1 MSAPDRAIWDDILAD
16 VRRRHIGLS
25 RRWFDEIE
33 CLGVEAGALWL
44 RVPQNVRRQYLER
57 ECAGAFAEAAQ
68 NVSGLLLS
76 VRFVGD
82 EAERPSAQRPAAR
95 AGATE
100 RRPTGP
106 GPAPIPAAPSAAHN
120 GEGAALAEPKP
131 MPRAPAASV
140 LPPQRRADDTLVISP
155 DFTFDNFITGPENRL
170 AHAAAFAVSENP
182 GRAYNPVFLH
192 GGVGLGKTHLLQAIC
207 SRVLER
213 QPSAA
218 IHYVSCE
225 AFITQYID
233 AVQSGEMASFR
244 HRFRDVDVLVIDDI
258 HFLAQRERT
267 QEEFFHTFN
276 SLFQSHKQIVLSS
289 DAPPDQIP
297 DLEER
302 LVSRF
307 KWGLVAELEKPGY
320 ETRVAIVKN
329 KAALRGVDM
338 PASVAEMIAQRI
350 DTNIRELEGAIVRA
364 QMLSQVESAPISR
377 EMAERILRDAPV
389 RSAPQ
394 MTISGIMETV
404 ADFYSLKLSDLQGK
418 RRQKSVAQP
427 RQVCMFFGRKYTSLS
442 LEEIGGYFGG
452 RDHTTVMHAV
462 RTIEKRVRANPQL
475 AEQIR
480 TLEDRLLRPSAAG

>member
-16 VRRRHIGLS
+16 VRRRHIGLC

-33 CLGVEAGALWL
+33 SLGVEAGALWL
-44 RVPQNVRRQYLER
+44 RVPQNARRQYLER
-57 ECAGAFAEAAQ
+57 ECADAFAEAAQ
-68 NVSGLLLS
+68 NVTGHLLS
-76 VRFVGD
+76 VRFIGD

-95 AGATE
+95 AV
-100 RRPTGP
+100 
-106 GPAPIPAAPSAAHN
+106 AAPEELPNDAAPARHAHN
-120 GEGAALAEPKP
+120 GEAAAIAEAKPAPRQPVGA
-131 MPRAPAASV
+131 V
-140 LPPQRRADDTLVISP
+140 LPPQRRNSDDTLVISP

-170 AHAAAFAVSENP
+170 AHAAAIAVSENP

-207 SRVLER
+207 SRILER
-213 QPSAA
+213 QPDAS

-225 AFITQYID
+225 AFITQFMES
-233 AVQSGEMASFR
+233 VQNGQMASFR

-258 HFLAQRERT
+258 HFLAQRDRT

-276 SLFQSHKQIVLSS
+276 ALFQSHKQIVLSS

-307 KWGLVAELEKPGY
+307 KWGLVAEVERPGY
-320 ETRVAIVKN
+320 ETRVAIVKK
-329 KAALRGVDM
+329 KAALRGVEM
-338 PASVAEMIAQRI
+338 PDAVAEIIAQRI
-350 DTNIRELEGAIVRA
+350 DSNIRELEGAIIRA
-364 QMLSQVESAPISR
+364 QMLSQVESTPINR
-377 EMAERILRDAPV
+377 DMAERILRDAPA

-394 MTISGIMETV
+394 LTISVIMEAV

-462 RTIEKRVRANPQL
+462 RTIEERIRMNTQL
-475 AEQIR
+475 ADQIR
-480 TLEDRLLRPSAAG
+480 TLEDRLLRPPPVGS